1 MDIFDFRFAFRGVL
15 GPIFV
20 FATSRRAMSCH
31 APLASPAVAR
41 PVHAPPRR
49 AGTAARAG
57 PTDRTDAAPEVSR
70 RSSFAL
76 LAGVA
81 GLASA
86 HPARAVDLSAYAVSA
101 RDDLDIAPVD
111 TSDWAQLESGV
122 RFVVERASAGNVE
135 RGITDPVS
143 YYVPNPF
150 VEVRYTAYAASTGKA
165 FASSEA
171 ARRPYNFQAGV
182 KDEVQ
187 DEAGGVP
194 EMFVGEK
201 RRFVVPAEL
210 CFKRRV
216 FGQTAPKDD
225 DVLIDVELLALQ
237 PY

>member
-1 MDIFDFRFAFRGVL
+1 
-15 GPIFV
+15 
-20 FATSRRAMSCH
+20 MSHH

-41 PVHAPPRR
+41 PTQVPSRR
-49 AGTAARAG
+49 AGTVVRAG
-57 PTDRTDAAPEVSR
+57 PTGRTDAAPTVSR

-86 HPARAVDLSAYAVSA
+86 DPARAVDLSAYAVA
-101 RDDLDIAPVD
+101 GRDDLNIAPVD
-111 TSDWAQLESGV
+111 TSDWTPLESGV
-122 RFVVERASAGNVE
+122 RFVVERASVGNVE

-216 FGQTAPKDD
+216 FGQTPPKDE

>member
-1 MDIFDFRFAFRGVL
+1 
-15 GPIFV
+15 
-20 FATSRRAMSCH
+20 MSCH
-31 APLASPAVAR
+31 APLVSPAVAR
-41 PVHAPPRR
+41 PARARPRR
-49 AGTAARAG
+49 AGPVARAG
-57 PTDRTDAAPEVSR
+57 PTGGTDAAPTVSR
-70 RSSFAL
+70 RGPFAL
-76 LAGVA
+76 PAGVA
-81 GLASA
+81 GLAPA
-86 HPARAVDLSAYAVSA
+86 PPARAVDLSAYAVSG

-111 TSDWAQLESGV
+111 TSDWTTLESGV
-122 RFVVERASAGNVE
+122 RFVVERASVGNVE
-135 RGITDPVS
+135 RGITDPVR
-143 YYVPNPF
+143 YYIPNPF

-216 FGQTAPKDD
+216 FGQNPPVDD
-225 DVLIDVELLALQ
+225 DVLIDVELLALP

>member
-1 MDIFDFRFAFRGVL
+1 
-15 GPIFV
+15 
-20 FATSRRAMSCH
+20 MSCH

-41 PVHAPPRR
+41 PAHAPPRR
-49 AGTAARAG
+49 AGTVARAG
-57 PTDRTDAAPEVSR
+57 PTGRTDAAPEVSR

-111 TSDWAQLESGV
+111 TSDWARLESGV

-150 VEVRYTAYAASTGKA
+150 VEVRGTPTPGVHREGVRV
-165 FASSEA
+165 FEA

-187 DEAGGVP
+187 DEAGACP
-194 EMFVGEK
+194 RCSSA
-201 RRFVVPAEL
+201 RRGGSS
-210 CFKRRV
+210 CRRSSASS
-216 FGQTAPKDD
+216 GASSARRRPRTTTS
-225 DVLIDVELLALQ
+225 
-237 PY
+237 

>member
-1 MDIFDFRFAFRGVL
+1 
-15 GPIFV
+15 
-20 FATSRRAMSCH
+20 MSCH
-31 APLASPAVAR
+31 APLVSPAVAR
-41 PVHAPPRR
+41 PARARPRR
-49 AGTAARAG
+49 AGPVASAG
-57 PTDRTDAAPEVSR
+57 PTGGTDAAPTVSR
-70 RSSFAL
+70 RGSFAL

-111 TSDWAQLESGV
+111 TSEWAQLESGV
-122 RFVVERASAGNVE
+122 RFVVERASVGNVE
-135 RGITDPVS
+135 RGITDPVR
-143 YYVPNPF
+143 YYIPNPF

-216 FGQTAPKDD
+216 FGQNPPKDD

>member
-1 MDIFDFRFAFRGVL
+1 
-15 GPIFV
+15 
-20 FATSRRAMSCH
+20 MSCH
-31 APLASPAVAR
+31 APLASPAVA
-41 PVHAPPRR
+41 PPAHAPPRR
-49 AGTAARAG
+49 AGTVARAG
-57 PTDRTDAAPEVSR
+57 PTGRTDAPPEVSR

-216 FGQTAPKDD
+216 FGQTPPKDD

>member
-1 MDIFDFRFAFRGVL
+1 
-15 GPIFV
+15 
-20 FATSRRAMSCH
+20 MSCH
-31 APLASPAVAR
+31 APLVSPAVAR
-41 PVHAPPRR
+41 PARARPRR
-49 AGTAARAG
+49 AGPVARAG
-57 PTDRTDAAPEVSR
+57 PTGGTDAAPTVSR
-70 RSSFAL
+70 RGSFAL

-81 GLASA
+81 GLSSA
-86 HPARAVDLSAYAVSA
+86 PPARAVDLSAYAVSG

-111 TSDWAQLESGV
+111 TSDWTQLESGV
-122 RFVVERASAGNVE
+122 RFVVERASVGNVE
-135 RGITDPVS
+135 RGITDPVR
-143 YYVPNPF
+143 YYIPNPF

-216 FGQTAPKDD
+216 FGQNPPVDD

>member
-1 MDIFDFRFAFRGVL
+1 MYKNK
-15 GPIFV
+15 
-20 FATSRRAMSCH
+20 RRNGTQVCS
-31 APLASPAVAR
+31 PLL
-41 PVHAPPRR
+41 
-49 AGTAARAG
+49 
-57 PTDRTDAAPEVSR
+57 AAPR
-70 RSSFAL
+70 
-76 LAGVA
+76 
-81 GLASA
+81 
-86 HPARAVDLSAYAVSA
+86 
-101 RDDLDIAPVD
+101 
-111 TSDWAQLESGV
+111 
-122 RFVVERASAGNVE
+122 
-135 RGITDPVS
+135 
-143 YYVPNPF
+143 
-150 VEVRYTAYAASTGKA
+150 AYAASTGKA

-216 FGQTAPKDD
+216 FGQTPPKDD